1 MPQKTNKSNGVL
13 ISVIIGVSIIISF
26 SILGFVWQKNS
37 KDVSDR
43 QLQELQLEL
52 EQQRLFIKQQNIED
66 SENEKKR
73 EDYFDCFTKGFNSS
87 SNWTTKDLEM
97 LRTICKDKT
106 GFQE

>member
-1 MPQKTNKSNGVL
+1 MSKEKKKDNGVIIAIIIGISL
-13 ISVIIGVSIIISF
+13 IVSFSVIAY
-26 SILGFVWQKNS
+26 VWQKNS
-37 KDVSDR
+37 KDVSER

-52 EQQRLFIKQQNIED
+52 EQQRLFIEQQNMED